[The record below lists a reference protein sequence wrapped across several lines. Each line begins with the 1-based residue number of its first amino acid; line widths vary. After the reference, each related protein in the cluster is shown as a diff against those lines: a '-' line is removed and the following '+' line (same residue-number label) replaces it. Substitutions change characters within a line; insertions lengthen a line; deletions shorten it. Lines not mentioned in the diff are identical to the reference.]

1 MAGLADEVVVVDT
14 GSTDGTQAIAA
25 SAGARVNQA
34 DWRDDFAWARNE
46 SLDRCTGD
54 WILVLDADE
63 RLDRQAFSVIRRAM
77 REEGALGHFL
87 LMRNY
92 HASGAH
98 LGLHGG
104 ARPNPGGPKGTEG
117 LGFVTEFLALRLFRR
132 DPRIRY
138 RGRIHET
145 VEPSFEALGLAP
157 KALPVVIHHLGKGD
171 ADLDRAKQDR
181 YFRIAQEE
189 AAAHPG
195 EFRAQFNLM
204 QEAAML
210 ERWAICAEATRAC
223 QRLEPE
229 PPLRLRLSGA
239 RALGATGATEEALAL
254 LARPASPEARPSL
267 CTVKGELLG
276 GMGQVEA
283 AIAAYL
289 EAIDLE
295 PSFTL
300 PFLRLSALLRDQ
312 GELGEAHAI
321 LEAGLDQNPGDL
333 LLWEALVGLGAATQD
348 LPAAARDA
356 WSALARFPAGGRGL
370 WHLIVARSLQ
380 AQGATGEARLV
391 LDRGLAAFT
400 GHAELLRLR
409 AELPS

>member
-1 MAGLADEVVVVDT
+1 MG
-14 GSTDGTQAIAA
+14 
-25 SAGARVNQA
+25 
-34 DWRDDFAWARNE
+34 
-46 SLDRCTGD
+46 
-54 WILVLDADE
+54 
-63 RLDRQAFSVIRRAM
+63 
-77 REEGALGHFL
+77 
-87 LMRNY
+87 NY

-104 ARPNPGGPKGTEG
+104 ARPNPGGPPGTED

-138 RGRIHET
+138 HGRIHET

-157 KALPVVIHHLGKGD
+157 KALPAVIHHLGKADG
-171 ADLDRAKQDR
+171 DLDRAKQDR

-195 EFRAQFNLM
+195 AFRAQFNLM

-223 QRLEPE
+223 LRLEPE

-239 RALGATGATEEALAL
+239 RALGAIGATEEALAL
-254 LARPASPEARPSL
+254 LDLPSGPEALPAL
-267 CTVKGELLG
+267 QTVQGELLVAVG
-276 GMGQVEA
+276 RPDEAVAAFLA
-283 AIAAYL
+283 AI
-289 EAIDLE
+289 ERE

-312 GELGEAHAI
+312 GELAEAHAV

-348 LPAAARDA
+348 LTAAARDA
-356 WSALARFPAGGRGL
+356 WNALGRFPAGGRGL
-370 WHLIVARSLQ
+370 WHQIVAQSLLR
-380 AQGATGEARLV
+380 QGAATEARLV
-391 LDRGLAAFT
+391 LERGLAAFP

-409 AELPS
+409 ESLPR